1 MPMTKERGYFIT
13 LEGIDGT
20 GKTTQA
26 KLLVDNLRKLGFQ
39 VLLTREPG
47 GTALSERIRT
57 MLLQEEKPVPL
68 AELLLYNAARAQHVA
83 EVIRPALQEGKIV
96 VCERFSDSTLAY
108 QGYGSRLDPGLIQEV
123 NRIAAD
129 GLVPDCTFLLVLE
142 PQEVWERIR
151 RRDPVAGRDRME
163 AKGLAFLE
171 RVQEGYLELAR
182 AFPERIVTIRCGGK
196 PVEEI
201 QKLLLTECLRK
212 LEKRGD
218 EG

>member
-1 MPMTKERGYFIT
+1 MSEKKGYFIS

-26 KLLVDNLRKLGFQ
+26 KLLVANLRKLGFP

-57 MLLQEEKPVPL
+57 MLLKEEKPVPL
-68 AELLLYNAARAQHVA
+68 AELLLYTAARAQHVA
-83 EVIRPALQEGKIV
+83 KVIRPALQEGKIV

-108 QGYGSRLDPGLIQEV
+108 QGYGSQLDPELIQEV

-142 PQEVWERIR
+142 TKEVWERIQ
-151 RRDPVAGRDRME
+151 RRDPVTGRDRME
-163 AKGLAFLE
+163 AKGLDFLE
-171 RVQEGYLELAR
+171 RVRQGYLELAR
-182 AFPERIVTIRCGGK
+182 AFPERIVTIQCGRK
-196 PVEEI
+196 SAEEI

-212 LEKRGD
+212 LDKRGD
-218 EG
+218 ER